1 MVKQKQISKRDNK
14 YEKMLRW
21 QKKKFLVS
29 VGMHGRRH
37 SLKKTKS

>member
-1 MVKQKQISKRDNK
+1 MAKQKQKKR
-14 YEKMLRW
+14 EHPFERMLKW

-37 SLKKTKS
+37 SLKKD